1 MNKFSKYLLFGV
13 AIFIIATI
21 VFSPISHA
29 DIETGVVVDGSMYSD
44 DPIEINI
51 APSGSKALNGV
62 DNLVGAK
69 NKLVTLDNK
78 DKYVINHY
86 KDSDNNTYKLI
97 YGKGVQNNPTDT
109 KNCYVNGELVKMP
122 RFYGKDGITNLTI
135 VYDVYLHS
143 EETVVFNNTIG
154 DKFTTIT
161 NNLGVND
168 TWSNNGKVFDN
179 QISGLEFINTTDGN
193 YTFSH
198 WVNDAGETVHNWF
211 IGWENGARRIYNF
224 FAVYDFT
231 PNPDPITPVENNTT
245 DNETVPVDNGTD
257 NGTVPN
263 STDNSTEPVE
273 NETIDNGTEPIDNG
287 TVPIDNGTGNETV
300 PVDNSSDN
308 TTIIDNTTK
317 DNDTNSIKP
326 ANNQTANTNNDTTAT
341 NTKIDTNTS
350 IANSKNP
357 VVSTN
362 LSEHET
368 GVRFVVASIG
378 VLLCLMLVL
387 IGLRDDW

>member
-1 MNKFSKYLLFGV
+1 MNKFSKYFLFGV
-13 AIFIIATI
+13 ALFICVTI
-21 VFSPISHA
+21 VSSPISHA

-44 DPIEINI
+44 EPIEINI

-86 KDSDNNTYKLI
+86 KDDNNNTYQLI

-109 KNCYVNGELVKMP
+109 KNCYVNGELTKMP

-135 VYDVYLHS
+135 VYDEYLHS

-154 DKFTTIT
+154 DRFTTIT

-168 TWSNNGKVFDN
+168 TWSNNGKIFDN
-179 QISGLEFINTTDGN
+179 QISGLEFINTTVGN

-198 WVNDAGETVHNWF
+198 WVNDAGETVHNFF
-211 IGWENGARRIYNF
+211 IEWENGARRIYNF

-231 PNPDPITPVENNTT
+231 PNP
-245 DNETVPVDNGTD
+245 
-257 NGTVPN
+257 
-263 STDNSTEPVE
+263 EPVTPE
-273 NETIDNGTEPIDNG
+273 DNGTEPIDNG
-287 TVPIDNGTGNETV
+287 TIPIDNGTDNETV

-308 TTIIDNTTK
+308 NTIIDNRTNDNGTNTSKPVNNETTIK
-317 DNDTNSIKP
+317 DTDS
-326 ANNQTANTNNDTTAT
+326 TTT
-341 NTKIDTNTS
+341 NTKNNTNTS
-350 IANSKNP
+350 IANHKNTI
-357 VVSTN
+357 VSTN
-362 LSEHET
+362 LFEHIT
-368 GVRFVVASIG
+368 GKAFSVIMVG
-378 VLLCLMLVL
+378 LMLILVVL
-387 IGLRDDW
+387 IASRRD

>member
-1 MNKFSKYLLFGV
+1 MNKFTQYLLIGV
-13 AIFIIATI
+13 ALFIVATI
-21 VFSPISHA
+21 VFCPISHA
-29 DIETGVVVDGSMYSD
+29 DIETGVVVDGSKYSD
-44 DPIEINI
+44 EPIEISI

-69 NKLVTLDNK
+69 NKLVTMDNK

-86 KDSDNNTYKLI
+86 KDDKNNTYQLI

-109 KNCYVNGELVKMP
+109 KNCYVNGELTKMP

-135 VYDVYLHS
+135 IYDEYLHS

-154 DKFTTIT
+154 DRFTTIT

-168 TWSNNGKVFDN
+168 TWSNNGKIFDN

-198 WVNDAGETVHNWF
+198 WVNDAGETVHNF
-211 IGWENGARRIYNF
+211 CIEWENGARRIYNF

-231 PNPDPITPVENNTT
+231 PNPESE
-245 DNETVPVDNGTD
+245 NETVPVDNGTD
-257 NGTVPN
+257 NGTVPA
-263 STDNSTEPVE
+263 
-273 NETIDNGTEPIDNG
+273 
-287 TVPIDNGTGNETV
+287 DNGTGNETV
-300 PVDNSSDN
+300 PVDNSTDN
-308 TTIIDNTTK
+308 NTIIDNTTK
-317 DNDTNSIKP
+317 DNDTNPVKP
-326 ANNQTANTNNDTTAT
+326 TNNQTTNTNTKNTAT
-341 NTKIDTNTS
+341 NTENNTNTS
-350 IANSKNP
+350 IANSKNS

-362 LSEHET
+362 LSEKVT
-368 GVRFVVASIG
+368 GARFVVTSIG
-378 VLLCLMLVL
+378 VLLILMLVL

>member
-1 MNKFSKYLLFGV
+1 MNKFSKYFLFGV
-13 AIFIIATI
+13 ALFICVTI

-29 DIETGVVVDGSMYSD
+29 DIETGVIVDGSKYSD
-44 DPIEINI
+44 EPIEINI
-51 APSGSKALNGV
+51 ASSGSKALNGV

-86 KDSDNNTYKLI
+86 KDDKNNTYQLI

-109 KNCYVNGELVKMP
+109 KNCYVNGELTKMP

-135 VYDVYLHS
+135 VYDEYLHS

-154 DKFTTIT
+154 DRFTTIT

-168 TWSNNGKVFDN
+168 TWSNNGKIFDN

-198 WVNDAGETVHNWF
+198 WVNDAGETVHNFF
-211 IGWENGARRIYNF
+211 IEWENGARRIYNF

-231 PNPDPITPVENNTT
+231 PNPEPVT
-245 DNETVPVDNGTD
+245 PVDNNTSDNDTEPID

-273 NETIDNGTEPIDNG
+273 NETIDNETVPVDNG
-287 TVPIDNGTGNETV
+287 TLPSDNDTSNETV
-300 PVDNSSDN
+300 PVDNTTND
-308 TTIIDNTTK
+308 TIIDNT
-317 DNDTNSIKP
+317 P
-326 ANNQTANTNNDTTAT
+326 NNNNTNTTKPVNNETTNTGNNTTAT
-341 NTKIDTNTS
+341 NTENNNNTPV
-350 IANSKNP
+350 ANHKNTLI
-357 VVSTN
+357 STN
-362 LSEHET
+362 LSKHIT
-368 GVRFVVASIG
+368 GAVFSVVMVG
-378 VLLCLMLVL
+378 LMLILVVL
-387 IGLRDDW
+387 IASRRD

>member
-1 MNKFSKYLLFGV
+1 MNKFSKYFLFGV
-13 AIFIIATI
+13 ALFICVTI

-29 DIETGVVVDGSMYSD
+29 DIESGVIVDGSKYNGE
-44 DPIEINI
+44 PIEINI

-69 NKLVTLDNK
+69 NKLVTFENK

-86 KDSDNNTYKLI
+86 RDSNNNTYQLI

-109 KNCYVNGELVKMP
+109 KNCYVNGELTKMP

-135 VYDVYLHS
+135 VYDEYLHS
-143 EETVVFNNTIG
+143 EETVVFNNSIG
-154 DKFTTIT
+154 DRFTTVT

-168 TWSNNGKVFDN
+168 TWSNNGKMFDN
-179 QISGLEFINTTDGN
+179 QISGLEFINTADGN

-198 WVNDAGETVHNWF
+198 WVNDAGETVHNFF
-211 IGWENGARRIYNF
+211 IEWENDARRIYNF

-231 PNPDPITPVENNTT
+231 PNPEPITPV
-245 DNETVPVDNGTD
+245 DNETD
-257 NGTVPN
+257 NGTV
-263 STDNSTEPVE
+263 
-273 NETIDNGTEPIDNG
+273 PIDNG
-287 TVPIDNGTGNETV
+287 TVPVDNGTGNETV

-308 TTIIDNTTK
+308 NTIIDNTTK
-317 DNDTNSIKP
+317 DNSTNPIKPVNNQTFIADTNS
-326 ANNQTANTNNDTTAT
+326 TTT
-341 NTKIDTNTS
+341 NTEKTTNTY
-350 IANSKNP
+350 IANSKNTGI
-357 VVSTN
+357 STN

-368 GVRFVVASIG
+368 GVRFVVTSIG
-378 VLLCLMLVL
+378 ALLCLMLVL

>member
-1 MNKFSKYLLFGV
+1 MCKKRFSIGV
-13 AIFIIATI
+13 DENGNVCILDNR
-21 VFSPISHA
+21 V
-29 DIETGVVVDGSMYSD
+29 
-44 DPIEINI
+44 NI

-86 KDSDNNTYKLI
+86 KDSENNTYQLI

-109 KNCYVNGELVKMP
+109 KNCYVNGELTKMP
-122 RFYGKDGITNLTI
+122 RFYGKDGISNLTI
-135 VYDVYLHS
+135 VYDEYLHS

-154 DKFTTIT
+154 DRFTKIT

-168 TWSNNGKVFDN
+168 TWSNNGKMFDN
-179 QISGLEFINTTDGN
+179 QISGLEFINTTAGN

-211 IGWENGARRIYNF
+211 IEWENGARRIYNF

-231 PNPDPITPVENNTT
+231 PNPEPE
-245 DNETVPVDNGTD
+245 NETVPVDN
-257 NGTVPN
+257 
-263 STDNSTEPVE
+263 S
-273 NETIDNGTEPIDNG
+273 
-287 TVPIDNGTGNETV
+287 TGNETV

-308 TTIIDNTTK
+308 TKIIDKTTK
-317 DNDTNSIKP
+317 DN
-326 ANNQTANTNNDTTAT
+326 NTNATKPLNNETTIPNNDSTAT
-341 NTKIDTNTS
+341 NTEKTTDTS
-350 IANSKNP
+350 ISNHKNS
-357 VVSTN
+357 VVSTI

-368 GVRFVVASIG
+368 GARFVVASIG
-378 VLLCLMLVL
+378 ALLCLMLVL

>member
-1 MNKFSKYLLFGV
+1 MNKFSKYFLFGV
-13 AIFIIATI
+13 ALFICVTI

-29 DIETGVVVDGSMYSD
+29 DIETGVVVDGSKYSD
-44 DPIEINI
+44 EPIEINI

-69 NKLVTLDNK
+69 NKLVTLENK

-135 VYDVYLHS
+135 MYDEYLHS

-154 DKFTTIT
+154 DRFTTVT

-168 TWSNNGKVFDN
+168 TWSNNGKMFDN
-179 QISGLEFINTTDGN
+179 QISGLEFVNTTAGN

-211 IGWENGARRIYNF
+211 IEWENGARRIYNF

-231 PNPDPITPVENNTT
+231 PNPEPVTPVDNNTT
-245 DNETVPVDNGTD
+245 ENETVPVDNGTD
-257 NGTVPN
+257 NGTVPV
-263 STDNSTEPVE
+263 D
-273 NETIDNGTEPIDNG
+273 NETTDNGTVPIDNG
-287 TVPIDNGTGNETV
+287 TVPVDNGTVPVDNGTGNETV

-308 TTIIDNTTK
+308 NSIIDNNTSDNGTNVTK
-317 DNDTNSIKP
+317 PLNNESNITDSNS
-326 ANNQTANTNNDTTAT
+326 TAT
-341 NTKIDTNTS
+341 NTEKTTNTY
-350 IANSKNP
+350 IANSKNTGI
-357 VVSTN
+357 STI

-368 GVRFVVASIG
+368 GARFTVASIG
-378 VLLCLMLVL
+378 ALLCLMLVL

>member
-1 MNKFSKYLLFGV
+1 MNKFSKYVLFGV
-13 AIFIIATI
+13 ALFICVTI

-29 DIETGVVVDGSMYSD
+29 DIESGVVVDGSMNSD
-44 DPIEINI
+44 EQIEINI
-51 APSGSKALNGV
+51 VPSGSKALNGV

-86 KDSDNNTYKLI
+86 KDDKNNTYQLI

-154 DKFTTIT
+154 DRFTSIT

-168 TWSNNGKVFDN
+168 TWSNNGKMFDN
-179 QISGLEFINTTDGN
+179 QISGLEFINTTAGN

-198 WVNDAGETVHNWF
+198 WVDDAGRTVHDWF
-211 IGWENGARRIYNF
+211 IEWENGARRIYQF

-231 PNPDPITPVENNTT
+231 PNPEPLIPV
-245 DNETVPVDNGTD
+245 DNETDNGTEPID

-263 STDNSTEPVE
+263 GTNNSTEPVE
-273 NETIDNGTEPIDNG
+273 NETIDNGTLPVDNG
-287 TVPIDNGTGNETV
+287 TVPVDNGTDNQTA

-317 DNDTNSIKP
+317 DNNTNSSNLL
-326 ANNQTANTNNDTTAT
+326 NNKTIIRDSNSVAT
-341 NTKIDTNTS
+341 NTQNDATTS
-350 IANSKNP
+350 ILTNKNTI
-357 VVSTN
+357 VSTN

-378 VLLCLMLVL
+378 ALLCLMLVL